1 MAITLVSEATTGN
14 SGNNPSYTSSPGGRA
29 VSSDGRYVVYHSTAT
44 DLVAN
49 DLNGATADIFL
60 YDSLNDTTTLI
71 SKDISGGGT
80 NGGSY
85 SPSISADGRY
95 VVYYSSAS
103 NLVTGD
109 TNSRYDIFL
118 YDTVGNTTTLISK
131 NTSGGGADENS
142 TNSSISGDGRYVVYY
157 SQATD
162 LVTGDT
168 NGFGDIFLYDTVNET
183 TVLVSK
189 DTSGRGAGNASSS
202 PTISADGRY
211 VVYHSDAT
219 NLVAGDTNS
228 RADIFVYDTL
238 TGTTELVTI
247 DTGGSGTDNN
257 SYYPSISGDGSTI
270 FFQSYAS
277 DLVTIDSNSTGDV
290 FLADNP
296 LFGAALPTVNQDTLA
311 GDAGDNTVTF
321 DNTTLTNGDSY
332 DGLGGTDTVFL
343 AGGGVF
349 DFGNTTFTSVEN
361 IRTDGSN
368 TVFDFSGFGSTE
380 ADREA

>member
-131 NTSGGGADENS
+131 NTSG
-142 TNSSISGDGRYVVYY
+142 
-157 SQATD
+157 
-162 LVTGDT
+162 
-168 NGFGDIFLYDTVNET
+168 
-183 TVLVSK
+183 
-189 DTSGRGAGNASSS
+189 RGCG
-202 PTISADGRY
+202 
-211 VVYHSDAT
+211 
-219 NLVAGDTNS
+219 
-228 RADIFVYDTL
+228 
-238 TGTTELVTI
+238 
-247 DTGGSGTDNN
+247 
-257 SYYPSISGDGSTI
+257 
-270 FFQSYAS
+270 
-277 DLVTIDSNSTGDV
+277 
-290 FLADNP
+290 
-296 LFGAALPTVNQDTLA
+296 
-311 GDAGDNTVTF
+311 
-321 DNTTLTNGDSY
+321 
-332 DGLGGTDTVFL
+332 
-343 AGGGVF
+343 
-349 DFGNTTFTSVEN
+349 
-361 IRTDGSN
+361 
-368 TVFDFSGFGSTE
+368 
-380 ADREA
+380 